1 MSIRVMTR
9 VWEHAQYKESTLL
22 LLLALADYADDN
34 GICWPDIPS
43 LALKAR
49 ISERRATDIIKTLET
64 EGAILFS
71 RGGGRGK
78 RSRYAVLIGLDD
90 EQKERVKLFHR
101 NYFSEIK
108 TVKPAV
114 RKGELQRKERVNY
127 SVNSYID
134 SAHQEA
140 SNDTPIRH
148 GDPSCDPSSPE
159 TMKNGTENGEKRR
172 TPNREM
178 VMMLMKKGVKSS
190 KVANEIAML
199 DLDLGTVEQSI
210 DNLIADKA
218 SIEAV
223 IGFLRTNPP
232 EKDMPYPRAAAKKQP
247 APIRPTDRSDMLT
260 PQQIAERAQ
269 VRRPNRDS

>member
-1 MSIRVMTR
+1 MTR

-34 GICWPDIPS
+34 GICWPDVPS
-43 LALKAR
+43 LATKAR

-78 RSRYAVLIGLDD
+78 RSRYAVLVGLDD

-101 NYFSEIK
+101 NYFTEIK
-108 TVKPAV
+108 TAKPAV

-127 SVNSYID
+127 SVNSHID
-134 SAHQEA
+134 SSHQEA
-140 SNDTPIRH
+140 SSGTPIRH
-148 GDPSCDPSSPE
+148 GDPSGDPSSSE
-159 TMKNGTENGEKRR
+159 TVKNGVEKGEKKRN
-172 TPNREM
+172 PDREM
-178 VMMLMKKGVKSS
+178 VMMLMRKGVKSS

-199 DLDLGTVEQSI
+199 DLDLVTVEQSI
-210 DNLIADKA
+210 DNLIADKT

-232 EKDMPYPRAAAKKQP
+232 EKHKPYPRAAARKSP
-247 APIRPTDRSDMLT
+247 PPIRPTDRSDMLT
-260 PQQIAERAQ
+260 PQQIAERAKT
-269 VRRPNRDS
+269 RRAER